1 MSIIQASGCCRSPP
15 SETSCP
21 ARVRVADISLN
32 LAISVDP
39 PAADS
44 CGPQA
49 GARVVGLLRTVAH
62 VVAHVRRSEQ
72 IAKVKQAGAQE
83 VMGGA
88 DVSEAPSPGPYDLII
103 DSVGGKAL
111 ATALGQ
117 TATGGV

>member
-1 MSIIQASGCCRSPP
+1 MSIMQASGCCRSPP

-21 ARVRVADISLN
+21 ARVRVAAISLN
-32 LAISVDP
+32 LAISVVP

-72 IAKVKQAGAQE
+72 IAKVKQAGHR
-83 VMGGA
+83 
-88 DVSEAPSPGPYDLII
+88 

-111 ATALGQ
+111 APALGQ
-117 TATGGV
+117 IATGGV